1 MSPKQLFYSYS
12 HKDENLREELEE
24 HLSLLRN
31 QEIISEWHD
40 RKIIAGEEWADEI
53 DQNLKNADIILL
65 LISSSFN
72 DSDYCYKKEMKLA
85 LELHDSGQAVV
96 IPVILRDCDWDSAP
110 YGKLQALPKDGN
122 AVTGSYWHSTDKA
135 FKDVANGIRK
145 ATQKK
150 TTVKTKI
157 FDVPFN
163 ENPAF
168 TGRENELKNLR
179 SRLTS
184 GGRTALTQAIR
195 GLGGIGKTQIAVQYA
210 YQYQAE
216 YEFVFWVQLT
226 DEEKREQTDPLL
238 LLLNSYVG
246 YCEKLSIPF
255 DQTEAETAIPA
266 FKNWLEQHHN
276 WLLIFDNADQP
287 NSLERFLPLQSQGH
301 ILLTS
306 RASVFDTLQIL
317 EPIEVDKLPLDQA
330 TAFLIKRV
338 ARELNESEQTFVREL
353 AEELDRL
360 PLALEQAGAYLH
372 RKKASTFENYLRRY
386 RESKLTHLK
395 QQGPVL
401 GQYSKSLEKT
411 WLINFQEIE
420 EKEESQASADVLRF
434 CAFLAPDSIPIELI
448 RQGAHYLNASIQRFI
463 EETGND
469 VSDLLEP
476 LLNYSLI
483 QMVPGKNEFS
493 IHRLVQEVMKSRV
506 DSQDEQSIWQ
516 ERVVNCVNKIYP
528 WPKHG
533 NWQVCRSLA
542 PQCMVANDYINQF
555 KIETENSRSLLGKQA
570 NYFYQVGEYE
580 EAEPLYLQAM
590 EISRTVLGE
599 NHPDFATSL
608 NNLASLYTSQGRYEE
623 AEPLYLQAKEIR
635 RTVLGENHPSFATSL
650 NNLAFLYEN
659 QGRYEEAEP
668 LYQQAKEIRRT
679 VLGENHPSFA
689 TNLNNLAGLYQNQGR
704 YEEAEPLH
712 QQAMEIRRTVLGEN
726 HPDFATSLNNLAELY
741 RSQGCYEEAEPLFL
755 KDMEIRRTV
764 LGENHPDF
772 ATSLNNLAVLYKS
785 QGRYEEAEPLHQQAM
800 EIRRTVL
807 GENHP
812 DFATSLNNLAILYEN
827 QGRYEEAEPLH
838 QQAMEIRPTV
848 LGENHP
854 DFATSLNDLAG
865 LYQNQ
870 GRYEEA
876 EPLHLKAMEIRRTV
890 LGENHPDFATSLN
903 NLAGLYEN
911 QGRYEEAETLY
922 LKAMEIF
929 TSTLGSEHPKTK
941 TVRKNYQHCKDAK
954 DGRNEDTQ

>member
-12 HKDENLREELEE
+12 HKDEDLREELEE

-31 QEIISEWHD
+31 EKIISEWHD
-40 RKIIAGEEWADEI
+40 RRIIAGGEWADEI
-53 DQNLKNADIILL
+53 DQNLENAEIILL

-72 DSDYCYKKEMKLA
+72 ASNYCYKKEMKRA
-85 LELHDSGQAVV
+85 LELHNSRQAVV
-96 IPVILRDCDWDSAP
+96 IPVILRDCDWHSAP
-110 YGKLQALPKDGN
+110 YGKLQALPKDGK
-122 AVTGSYWHSTDKA
+122 AITGSGWHSTDKA
-135 FKDVANGIRK
+135 FKDVARGIRE
-145 ATQKK
+145 AAQTI

-157 FDVPFN
+157 FDVPFK
-163 ENPAF
+163 ENPVF
-168 TGRENELKNLR
+168 TGRKKELNELRK
-179 SRLTS
+179 RLTS

-195 GLGGIGKTQIAVQYA
+195 GLGGIGKTQIAARYA
-210 YQYQAE
+210 YKYQTE

-255 DQTEAETAIPA
+255 DETEAETAIPA

-306 RASVFDTLQIL
+306 RASVFDKLQIL

-338 ARELNESEQTFVREL
+338 ARELNDSEQTFARKL
-353 AEELDRL
+353 AKELDRL

-372 RKKASTFENYLRRY
+372 NKKASTFENYLRRY
-386 RESKLTHLK
+386 SESKLTLLEK
-395 QQGPVL
+395 QGPIF
-401 GQYSKSLEKT
+401 GKYSESVETT

-420 EKEESQASADVLRF
+420 EKEELQASADVLRF
-434 CAFLAPDSIPIELI
+434 CAFLAPDSIPVELI
-448 RQGAHYLNASIQRFI
+448 TQGAHYLSESIQHFF

-469 VSDLLEP
+469 VSDLLQP
-476 LLNYSLI
+476 LFNYSLI

-493 IHRLVQEVMKSRV
+493 IHRLVQEVMKSRI

-516 ERVVNCVNKIYP
+516 ERVVNCVNEIYP
-528 WPKHG
+528 WPEHG

-542 PQCMVANDYINQF
+542 PQGMVANDYIKQSR
-555 KIETENSRSLLGKQA
+555 IESENSGSLSCKQA
-570 NYFYQVGEYE
+570 NLFSHVGEYK
-580 EAEPLYLQAM
+580 EAEPLYLQAI

-599 NHPDFATSL
+599 NHPEFATSL
-608 NNLASLYTSQGRYEE
+608 NNLADLYRSQGRYEE
-623 AEPLYLQAKEIR
+623 AE
-635 RTVLGENHPSFATSL
+635 T
-650 NNLAFLYEN
+650 
-659 QGRYEEAEP
+659 
-668 LYQQAKEIRRT
+668 
-679 VLGENHPSFA
+679 
-689 TNLNNLAGLYQNQGR
+689 
-704 YEEAEPLH
+704 LH

-726 HPDFATSLNNLAELY
+726 HPSFAS
-741 RSQGCYEEAEPLFL
+741 
-755 KDMEIRRTV
+755 
-764 LGENHPDF
+764 
-772 ATSLNNLAVLYKS
+772 SLNNLAVLYAN
-785 QGRYEEAEPLHQQAM
+785 QGRYEEAETLYRQAM

-812 DFATSLNNLAILYEN
+812 FFATSLNNLAHLYQS

-838 QQAMEIRPTV
+838 QQDMEISRTV

-854 DFATSLNDLAG
+854 EFATSLNNLAH
-865 LYQNQ
+865 LYQSQ

-876 EPLHLKAMEIRRTV
+876 ETLYRQAMEIRRTV
-890 LGENHPDFATSLN
+890 LGENHPEFATSLN
-903 NLAGLYEN
+903 NLAGLYVN

-922 LKAMEIF
+922 RQAIEILK
-929 TSTLGSEHPKTK
+929 STVGLDNPNTK
-941 TVRKNYQHCKDAK
+941 TVRENYQICIEAK
-954 DGRNEDTQ
+954 EGNN